1 MGVNMETELYET
13 MYKRKS
19 VRKYDMAPLD
29 SSILQSIKEF
39 SETVEPLVSGIN
51 VKFGFFSNEE
61 VKSLMA
67 IKAPHYVGIYS
78 EHKENYL
85 LNAGYMLQQMDLFL
99 SKNNLGSCWLGMAK
113 PSAALPESMYG
124 LSFVIM
130 LAFGKA
136 QEEVH
141 RNSTDEFKRKEMN
154 EITDRKDSTELLE
167 AVRLAPSATNSQ
179 NWYFT
184 GDSDIIACRKHTGLL
199 KEPIMAR
206 LNTIDMGIALCHL
219 SLSIKN
225 QGKSM
230 KVEFNKTPVPKG
242 FIYLATIRTV

>member
-1 MGVNMETELYET
+1 MKTELYEVIQ
-13 MYKRKS
+13 KRKS
-19 VRKYDMAPLD
+19 VRKYDMSPLD

-39 SETVEPLVSGIN
+39 GETVEPLIPDIN
-51 VKFGFFSNEE
+51 VKFGFFPHED

-67 IKAPHYVGIYS
+67 VKAPHYVGIYS
-78 EHKENYL
+78 EHKDNYL

-99 SKNNLGSCWLGMAK
+99 SENNLGSCWLGMAK
-113 PSAALPESMYG
+113 PSVALPESLDG

-136 QEEVH
+136 EEEVH
-141 RNSTDEFKRKEMN
+141 RNSKEEFKRKAID
-154 EITDRKDSTELLE
+154 EITDIPDSTELLE

-184 GDSDIIACRKHTGLL
+184 GEGENIVACRKHTGLI

-219 SLSIKN
+219 SLSAKN

-230 KVEFNKTPVPKG
+230 KTVFEKSSVPKG
-242 FIYLATIRTV
+242 FIYLATIKTV